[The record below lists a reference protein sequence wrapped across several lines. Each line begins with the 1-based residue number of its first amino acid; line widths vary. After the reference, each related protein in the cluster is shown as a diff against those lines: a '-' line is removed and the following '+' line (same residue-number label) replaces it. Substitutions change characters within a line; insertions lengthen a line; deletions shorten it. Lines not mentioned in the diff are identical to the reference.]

1 MKAFF
6 SQQYISFTAT
16 HAILNKCH
24 NPSIYNCYFFHVI
37 TKNDINKHV
46 HNTLIE
52 YNETP
57 RSRNKWS
64 TLYNVLSFDWKKKSR
79 KLIQIHTRY
88 LQPMVTNKN
97 YSALDY
103 CDKHLT
109 FLK

>member
-57 RSRNKWS
+57 RSRNKWY
-64 TLYNVLSFDWKKKSR
+64 TLYNVLSFDWKKKNHGSLF
-79 KLIQIHTRY
+79 KYTRDTY
-88 LQPMVTNKN
+88 NQWLQTKIIVHWIIATNT
-97 YSALDY
+97 L
-103 CDKHLT
+103 L
-109 FLK
+109 F